1 MISIIILN
9 HPQYTKHHLF
19 VSFILVSSILVSYL
33 TTHIKN
39 VFDPQ
44 VIQHPMIQV
53 PASPTR
59 RIRDGWPGGARVHLP
74 WVPLHGR
81 SCQAPRSCGA
91 ETVTKWSKWSKWC
104 PVDGENKRLKLI
116 WCEWLDDIGWYWM
129 ILDDIGW
136 FFDKSGMVKNS
147 WLSLGLVSLSLS
159 FMGQRQR
166 CPLPVG
172 EIKTEKKHDQWLVN
186 LHGSWM

>member
-1 MISIIILN
+1 MFLI
-9 HPQYTKHHLF
+9 P
-19 VSFILVSSILVSYL
+19 
-33 TTHIKN
+33 
-39 VFDPQ
+39 
-44 VIQHPMIQV
+44 
-53 PASPTR
+53 
-59 RIRDGWPGGARVHLP
+59 
-74 WVPLHGR
+74 
-81 SCQAPRSCGA
+81 
-91 ETVTKWSKWSKWC
+91 KWSNIPWSKSQRRR
-104 PVDGENKRLKLI
+104 PVGSEMVDPGVLESIYREYRFMGEVVRRRGAAERRRWPSDPSDPSDALLMGKTKDLSWFDVN
-116 WCEWLDDIGWYWM
+116 DWM